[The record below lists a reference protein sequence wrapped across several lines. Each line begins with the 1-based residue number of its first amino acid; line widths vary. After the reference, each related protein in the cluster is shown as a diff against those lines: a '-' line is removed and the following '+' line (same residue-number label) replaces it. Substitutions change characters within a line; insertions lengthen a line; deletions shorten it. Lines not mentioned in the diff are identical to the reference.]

1 MPGPATDPSFTMY
14 LGIDLGTSGVK
25 LLLLDDAQAV
35 VATADATV
43 PQHRPQ
49 PTWSE
54 QHPADWWTA
63 VEAAV
68 AQLRAQVPAAWA
80 QVRGIGLSGHMHG
93 AVVLGAQGQVLRTAI
108 LWNDGRASAECAQL
122 EDAVPTSRQITGNL
136 AMPGFTAPK
145 LLWLRTHEPAVFDQI
160 RTVLLPK
167 DWLRLQLTGDAVSDM
182 SDASGTLW
190 LDVQAR
196 AWSPVMLR
204 ACGLD
209 VSHMP
214 ALAEGNA
221 ATGTLRSDVA
231 RHWGLGDRVTV
242 AAGAGD
248 NAASAVGVGA
258 RTTGQGFVSLGTS
271 GVVFRVTDAFAPATE
286 RAVHAFAHALPQ
298 RWHHMS
304 VMLSAASAFG
314 WVTRLT
320 GRSDEAQLSDAVG
333 TLAPGR
339 RALAPLFLPYLSGER
354 TPHNNAAATGVFMG
368 LRAEHEAADLAY
380 AVMEGVGFGLLDGL
394 SAMRTAGA
402 GQGGAELAGTGTT
415 PPVQAEPVEAR
426 VAAGAADSALA
437 LVGGG
442 ARSNPWAQLLAS
454 ALGTRLQRPQGA
466 HAAAALGAARLAAM
480 ACGDDEALWCKPL
493 PADATFTPQP
503 VQQALLAERYARFVA
518 LYPALQSQF

>member
-1 MPGPATDPSFTMY
+1 MY

-25 LLLLDDAQAV
+25 LLLLDDAHTV
-35 VATADATV
+35 VATADAAV
-43 PQHRPQ
+43 PQLRPQ

-54 QHPADWWTA
+54 QHPADWWAA
-63 VEAAV
+63 VETAV
-68 AQLRAQVPAAWA
+68 AQLRAQAPAAWA

-93 AVVLGAQGQVLRTAI
+93 AVVLGAQGQVLRPAI

-122 EDAVPTSRQITGNL
+122 ESAVPTSRQITGNL

-145 LLWLRTHEPAVFDQI
+145 LLWLRIHEPAVFDQI

-190 LDVQAR
+190 LDVHAR
-196 AWSPVMLR
+196 AWSPAMLQ

-214 ALAEGNA
+214 TLAEGSA
-221 ATGTLRSDVA
+221 PTGTLRSDVA
-231 RHWGLGDRVTV
+231 RRWGLGDSIVV

-258 RTTGQGFVSLGTS
+258 RTAGQGFVSLGTS

-320 GRSDEAQLSDAVG
+320 GRGDEAQLSDAVSVLS
-333 TLAPGR
+333 TTR
-339 RALAPLFLPYLSGER
+339 RAQAPLFLPYLSGER

-380 AVMEGVGFGLLDGL
+380 AVIEGVGFGLLDGL
-394 SAMRTAGA
+394 NAMRAAGA
-402 GQGGAELAGTGTT
+402 GQGGA
-415 PPVQAEPVEAR
+415 AR
-426 VAAGAADSALA
+426 RDDAALA

-454 ALGTRLQRPQGA
+454 ALGTPLQRPQGA

-480 ACGDDEALWCKPL
+480 ACGGDEAHWCQPL
-493 PADATFTPQP
+493 PADATFMPQP
-503 VQQALLAERYARFVA
+503 AQQAQLAERYARFAA